1 MGGGRLVNAHRS
13 VRDLLNDALMRSSV
27 VVVVNVFLHDAIGM
41 PFAQEDEVIQ
51 AFAPETAQETFADG
65 IGFRCTVGSAEYLN
79 ACPDGNVPERCP
91 IFAVI
96 VADQEAWT
104 FSKGCGLA

>member
-13 VRDLLNDALMRSSV
+13 VRDLLTDALMRSSV

-65 IGFRCTVGSAEYLN
+65 IGLRCAIGSAEDFN
-79 ACPDGNVPERCP
+79 ACPDGNMLERSP

-104 FSKGCGLA
+104 FSERCDLA